1 MNPTEN
7 DYQRHPCPASDGSS
21 EDKDSLYDGH
31 IVLDD
36 NKTLD
41 TVTPT
46 ATVIAS
52 TASTTSSSVTPAS
65 KYSYVR
71 EHAKY
76 MKKRILNVSILEKVK
91 ERLERYRLERQ
102 VLEIKIKECEEYI
115 AESEKAIGERNS
127 IVQSSEK

>member
-7 DYQRHPCPASDGSS
+7 DYQRHPCPASEGSS
-21 EDKDSLYDGH
+21 EDSLYDGH
-31 IVLDD
+31 ILLND

-41 TVTPT
+41 TVT
-46 ATVIAS
+46 TVIAS
-52 TASTTSSSVTPAS
+52 TASTTSSCVTPAS

-76 MKKRILNVSILEKVK
+76 MKKRLLNVSILEKVK
-91 ERLERYRLERQ
+91 ERLERYLLERQ